1 VHQAINEVR
10 DIASRTF
17 DRRVALRVHLDAQ
30 RPIVTGDR
38 SLLTNAFLN
47 LALNARDAM
56 PDGGELTITTT
67 ERELD
72 ADDCERLAGVVE
84 PGPFLVVRV
93 EDTGTGMTPS
103 VQQRAFEPFFTNKP
117 VGKGTG
123 IGLSM
128 VYGTIRSHAGAIELH
143 SEVGR
148 GTAFT
153 IYLPVRA
160 EEAEGPEA
168 VAPSVVLG
176 SGRILLADD
185 DDTVRDVA
193 RRMLLELGYE
203 VDCASDGAEAVDRV
217 ASDPN
222 RYQLAILDG
231 NMPKLHGRD
240 AAVSIR
246 ELAPDLPLVLSTGY
260 LEPDDSDVL
269 AGYGFSGFI
278 GKPYSMSDLS
288 KLVAQQMASVK

>member
-1 VHQAINEVR
+1 
-10 DIASRTF
+10 
-17 DRRVALRVHLDAQ
+17 
-30 RPIVTGDR
+30 
-38 SLLTNAFLN
+38 
-47 LALNARDAM
+47 
-56 PDGGELTITTT
+56 
-67 ERELD
+67 
-72 ADDCERLAGVVE
+72 
-84 PGPFLVVRV
+84 
-93 EDTGTGMTPS
+93 
-103 VQQRAFEPFFTNKP
+103 
-117 VGKGTG
+117 
-123 IGLSM
+123 
-128 VYGTIRSHAGAIELH
+128 
-143 SEVGR
+143 
-148 GTAFT
+148 
-153 IYLPVRA
+153 
-160 EEAEGPEA
+160 
-168 VAPSVVLG
+168 VLG